1 MGMTWLK
8 RIVAPMTMLTALL
21 LASPLPALAA
31 TGDSVYVEVDEP
43 TSGET
48 YVFHA
53 NISNNLEKSD
63 TEDRL
68 LTADTFIP
76 VNRQGTST
84 TAFSF
89 DDSDNLWANGNNL
102 DQYEFEVTAVQ
113 GDTDEGNQG
122 YQIRMTGKNVDDA
135 QYLAVTQTVVET
147 VRERSGYAYYLAYGK
162 ATEFDGVV
170 YPTLPFV
177 YLSSSPCTW
186 YWDDEEGEFY
196 TRYTSD
202 IARSGTHLNGC
213 MLDGTP
219 TGTYYSYIDNDGNTY
234 LIDWTNVL
242 TYLDSDDPAYL
253 GYRNL
258 PRHNGSMPSSDSRIS
273 LIGLNAPVATNQLF
287 SNSLAETLRNP
298 LYVFNQVWPTPGVTA
313 GCASLSVRNLSNI
326 YGSFGEALGASVDA
340 QSLTLYEK
348 SDVCTLTV
356 QDGSGGGSY
365 IAGSTVQISA
375 SEKTDSGHFVRWDV
389 VSGSATFE
397 EASSASTSVTLSGS
411 SVTVK
416 AVYEAHAG
424 TDDGTCMTALL
435 CSTCG
440 FEIRPASGGHSL
452 GAFQAGSNGWHRRR
466 CTNDDCTFEERQNC
480 TYSTPTC
487 TTLATCSVCG
497 GTTGRVDP
505 DNHEGKPVWEQTA
518 TTHKQVYKCC
528 GAVEVAETN
537 HTWEDGVCTVCN
549 YACRHSGGT
558 ATCTNRAVCATC
570 GEPYGDL
577 APDNHDPSDTW
588 TQENGKH
595 YHACQNGCGAHLDEA
610 SCSGGEESYFA
621 RPVCEVCGNEYGS
634 LLTDVTPP
642 AGEISIENDVWKS
655 LLKTI
660 TFNHF
665 FKETQ
670 TVEITATDD
679 SYSMAG
685 YTDDDAAQVAY
696 LLDDSDAA
704 LTVDELEG
712 MRFTEYTG
720 PFNIEPDRRLVV
732 YARITDHAGNVTYIS
747 SDGLV
752 LDATPPAVTGVDNGG
767 TYYATRAVDV
777 VDENLDTV
785 TLDGAPVTGGSFEL
799 TGNVDHRYVIVAIDR
814 AGNVTEVTVTMKPI
828 EDLAG
833 QIEGLTPDTVDPD
846 DRETVEAVKDAAE
859 ENLEDATDEERAE
872 LEDLIERCDE
882 LLKAIDAAE
891 AAAAAEAEA
900 ARLAGT
906 GDTLP
911 VIAVCSLLVVGALA
925 IAGGILLRR
934 GSRF

>member
-1 MGMTWLK
+1 MT
-8 RIVAPMTMLTALL
+8 VFTALL
-21 LASPLPALAA
+21 LTPLPAFAV
-31 TGDSVYVEVDEP
+31 TGSSVYVEVDKP
-43 TSGET
+43 SSGET

-53 NISNNLEKSD
+53 NISNNLTKTD
-63 TEDRL
+63 TTDRL

-89 DDSDNLWANGNNL
+89 DDSGNLWANGNNL
-102 DQYEFEVTAVQ
+102 DQYEFEVTEVQ

-122 YQIRMTGKNVDDA
+122 YQIRMTGKSVDDA

-147 VRERSGYAYYLAYGK
+147 VHERTGYAYYLAYGE

-202 IARSGTHLNGC
+202 IVRSGTHLNGC
-213 MLDGTP
+213 LWDGTP
-219 TGTYYSYIDNDGNTY
+219 TGTYHSYIKDENMY

-242 TYLDSDDPAYL
+242 TYLDIDDPAYR
-253 GYRNL
+253 GYYNL
-258 PRHNGSMPSSDSRIS
+258 SGHNGVMPSSDSRIS

-326 YGSFGEALGASVDA
+326 YGSSGEALGASVDA

-365 IAGSTVQISA
+365 IAGSTVEISA
-375 SEKTDSGHFVRWDV
+375 SEKTTSGHFVGWEV

-397 EASSASTSVTLSGS
+397 DASSASTSVTVSGS

-424 TDDGTCMTALL
+424 TDDGKCTTALT
-435 CSTCG
+435 CDECGYEIKAAST
-440 FEIRPASGGHSL
+440 GHVL
-452 GAFQAGSNGWHRRR
+452 GAYQKGTNGQHSRS
-466 CTNDDCTFEERQNC
+466 CTNEGCAYTEWENC

-487 TTLATCSVCG
+487 TKLATCSVCG
-497 GTTGRVDP
+497 ATGSFNP
-505 DNHEGKPVWEQTA
+505 NNHEGQPVWEQTA
-518 TTHKQVYKCC
+518 TTHEQVYECC
-528 GAVEVAETN
+528 GAVVVTETK

-549 YACRHSGGT
+549 YACQHSGGL
-558 ATCTNRAVCATC
+558 ATCTDLAVCATC
-570 GEPYGDL
+570 GESYGAL
-577 APDNHDPSDTW
+577 NPNNHDPSDEW

-595 YHACQNGCGAHLDEA
+595 YHACKNGCGAHLDETE
-610 SCSGGEESYFA
+610 CSGGEKSYFA
-621 RPVCEVCGNEYGS
+621 LPVCDVCGNEYGA
-634 LLTDVTPP
+634 LLVDMKAP
-642 AGEISIENDVWKS
+642 AGEITIENDVWAS
-655 LLKTI
+655 LLNTI
-660 TFNHF
+660 TFDLF

-670 TVEITATDD
+670 TVEIAATDD
-679 SYSMAG
+679 SYGMAG
-685 YTDDDAAQVAY
+685 YTDDDAAKVAY
-696 LLDDSDAA
+696 LLDDGDTP
-704 LTVDELEG
+704 LTVDELKG
-712 MRFTEYTG
+712 LRFTEYTG
-720 PFNIEPDRRLVV
+720 PFNIEPDQRLVV

-747 SDGLV
+747 SNGLV
-752 LDATPPAVTGVDNGG
+752 LDATPPAVTGVDDDG
-767 TYYATRAVDV
+767 TYYATRV
-777 VDENLDTV
+777 VNVADENLDTV

-799 TGNVDHRYVIVAIDR
+799 TGDVDHDYVIVATDR

-833 QIEGLTPDTVDPD
+833 QIEDLTPDTVDPD
-846 DRETVEAVKDAAE
+846 DRETVEVVKDAAE

-882 LLKAIDAAE
+882 LLEAIDAAE
-891 AAAAAEAEA
+891 VAAAAEADA

-911 VIAVCSLLVVGALA
+911 VMAVCSLLAIGALA
-925 IAGGILLRR
+925 IVGGELLRR

>member
-1 MGMTWLK
+1 
-8 RIVAPMTMLTALL
+8 MTMLTALL

-31 TGDSVYVEVDEP
+31 TGNSVYVEVDEP

-63 TEDRL
+63 TANRL

-76 VNRQGTST
+76 AYQQGTST

-89 DDSDNLWANGNNL
+89 DDSGNLWANGSDL
-102 DQYEFEVTAVQ
+102 GQYEFEVTAVQ

-122 YQIRMTGKNVDDA
+122 YQIRMTGRNVDGA
-135 QYLAVTQTVVET
+135 QYLAVTQTIIET
-147 VRERSGYAYYLAYGK
+147 VYERPADVYYLAYGK
-162 ATEFDGVV
+162 PTEFAGVV

-213 MLDGTP
+213 LWDGTSM
-219 TGTYYSYIDNDGNTY
+219 GTYYSYIKDGNMY

-242 TYLDSDDPAYL
+242 TYLDRDDPAYL
-253 GYRNL
+253 GYYNL
-258 PRHNGSMPSSDSRIS
+258 SGHNGAMPSSDSRIS
-273 LIGLNAPVATNQLF
+273 LIGLNAPDATNRLF

-298 LYVFNQVWPTPGVTA
+298 LYVFKQVWPTPGVTA
-313 GCASLSVRNLSNI
+313 GCASLSVRTLSNI
-326 YGSFGEALGASVDA
+326 YGSSGEALGASVDA

-348 SDVCTLTV
+348 SDTCTLTV
-356 QDGSGGGSY
+356 QDGSGSGSY
-365 IAGSTVQISA
+365 IAGSTVEISA
-375 SEKTDSGHFVRWDV
+375 SEKTDSGHFVGWEV
-389 VSGSATFE
+389 VSGNATFKD
-397 EASSASTSVTLSGS
+397 ASSASTSVTPSGS

-452 GAFQAGSNGWHRRR
+452 GAFQAGSNGWHRRY
-466 CTNDDCTFEERQNC
+466 CTNDDCTYEDRQNC

-487 TTLATCSVCG
+487 TSLATCSVCG

-505 DNHEGKPVWEQTA
+505 DNHEGKPVWKQTA
-518 TTHKQVYKCC
+518 TTHERVYECC
-528 GAVEVAETN
+528 GAVEVAEAN
-537 HTWEDGVCTVCN
+537 HTWEDGVCTVCD
-549 YACRHSGGT
+549 YACQHIGGT
-558 ATCTNRAVCATC
+558 ATCTDRAVCDIC
-570 GEPYGDL
+570 GDSYGTINS
-577 APDNHDPSDTW
+577 DNHDPSDTW

-595 YHACQNGCGAHLDEA
+595 YHACENGCGTHLDEA
-610 SCSGGEESYFA
+610 SCSGGEKSYFA
-621 RPVCEVCGNEYGS
+621 LPVCDVCGNEYGS

-642 AGEISIENDVWKS
+642 TGEISIESDIWAS
-655 LLKTI
+655 LLNTI
-660 TFNHF
+660 TFDHF

-679 SYSMAG
+679 SYAMAG
-685 YTDDDAAQVAY
+685 YTDDKAAQVAY
-696 LLDDSDAA
+696 LLDDGDAA
-704 LTVDELEG
+704 LTIDELEG

-720 PFNIEPDRRLVV
+720 TFNIEPDQRLVV
-732 YARITDHAGNVTYIS
+732 YARITDHAGNVTYLS

-752 LDATPPAVTGVDNGG
+752 LDATPPAVTGVDDGG
-767 TYYATRAVDV
+767 TYYATRIVDV
-777 VDENLDTV
+777 ADENLDAV

-799 TGNVDHRYVIVAIDR
+799 AGDVDHSYVIVATDR

-833 QIEGLTPDTVDPD
+833 QIEDLTPATVDPD
-846 DRETVEAVKDAAE
+846 DRETVEAVRDAAE

-882 LLKAIDAAE
+882 LLEAIDADE

-911 VIAVCSLLVVGALA
+911 VMTVCSLFAVGALA
-925 IAGGILLRR
+925 IVGGELLRR

>member
-1 MGMTWLK
+1 
-8 RIVAPMTMLTALL
+8 
-21 LASPLPALAA
+21 
-31 TGDSVYVEVDEP
+31 
-43 TSGET
+43 
-48 YVFHA
+48 
-53 NISNNLEKSD
+53 
-63 TEDRL
+63 
-68 LTADTFIP
+68 
-76 VNRQGTST
+76 
-84 TAFSF
+84 
-89 DDSDNLWANGNNL
+89 
-102 DQYEFEVTAVQ
+102 
-113 GDTDEGNQG
+113 
-122 YQIRMTGKNVDDA
+122 
-135 QYLAVTQTVVET
+135 
-147 VRERSGYAYYLAYGK
+147 
-162 ATEFDGVV
+162 
-170 YPTLPFV
+170 
-177 YLSSSPCTW
+177 
-186 YWDDEEGEFY
+186 
-196 TRYTSD
+196 
-202 IARSGTHLNGC
+202 

-258 PRHNGSMPSSDSRIS
+258 PRHNGAMPSSDSRIS

-365 IAGSTVQISA
+365 LAGSTVEISA
-375 SEKTDSGHFVRWDV
+375 SEKTASGHFTGWEV
-389 VSGSATFE
+389 VGGSATFGNS
-397 EASSASTSVTLSGS
+397 SSASTTVSLSGS

-416 AVYEAHAG
+416 AVYAAHAG

-435 CSTCG
+435 CSKCG

-452 GAFQAGSNGWHRRR
+452 GAFQAGSNGWHRRY
-466 CTNDDCTFEERQNC
+466 CTNADCTYEDRQKC

-497 GTTGRVDP
+497 GTTGSVDP
-505 DNHEGKPVWEQTA
+505 DNHEGEAVWEQTA

-537 HTWEDGVCTVCN
+537 HTWKDGVCTVCN
-549 YACRHSGGT
+549 YACQHSGGT
-558 ATCTNRAVCATC
+558 
-570 GEPYGDL
+570 
-577 APDNHDPSDTW
+577 SDAW

-595 YHACQNGCGAHLDEA
+595 YHACENGCGAHLDEA
-610 SCSGGEESYFA
+610 PCSGGEGSYFA
-621 RPVCEVCGNEYGS
+621 LPVCEVCGNEYGA
-634 LLTDVTPP
+634 LLVDTTGPT
-642 AGEISIENDVWKS
+642 GEISIENDVWAS
-655 LLKTI
+655 LLNTI
-660 TFNHF
+660 TFDLF

-685 YTDDDAAQVAY
+685 YTADYAAKVAY
-696 LLDDSDAA
+696 LLDDGDAA

-712 MRFTEYTG
+712 MNFTEYTG
-720 PFNIEPDRRLVV
+720 PFNIDPDQRLVV

-752 LDATPPAVTGVDNGG
+752 LDATPPAVTGVDDGG
-767 TYYATRAVDV
+767 FYYATRIVDV
-777 VDENLDTV
+777 TDENLDAV
-785 TLDGAPVTGGSFEL
+785 TLDGAPVTGGSFEFA
-799 TGNVDHRYVIVAIDR
+799 GDVDHSYTIVATDR
-814 AGNVTEVTVTMKPI
+814 AGNVTEVTVAMKPI
-828 EDLAG
+828 EDLAD
-833 QIEGLTPDTVDPD
+833 QIEDLTPDTVDPD

-859 ENLEDATDEERAE
+859 ENLEDATDEEKAE

-891 AAAAAEAEA
+891 AAAEAEA
-900 ARLAGT
+900 AGSALEQQDSIPGT
-906 GDTLP
+906 GDSLMF
-911 VIAVCSLLVVGALA
+911 VIAAVATIGAASLVLGW
-925 IAGGILLRR
+925 LRKR
-934 GSRF
+934 GVR